1 MVGYEYSV
9 ALPSVAGTP
18 VAYRAAWAFPGT
30 QYLILVGEAD
40 FAVILNT
47 GHLLYSQTA
56 TIGLSGAV
64 AVGSDL
70 YVLDG
75 PVLMKFDM
83 SSFGAAAIPQGPTL
97 AINVTRRGSA
107 PFDSTKGQS
116 WAQAK
121 AAMFPQPGEVVP
133 RFAEPLAIAPAA
145 TTAFAVYA
153 LGSDGIVRGLDTGF
167 MIWALGAH
175 GVPDE
180 LQWCVADGPDGNP
193 YLCYPSANAVLTLQP
208 QSQSLQNASIA
219 MPNPLANAAAW
230 VRSTSKATQPSP
242 SVNLPQAG
250 RIVIEIGTAYC
261 DAAIANGTTQL
272 SLYDFGTNGAPQ
284 FGQGKIPLNPPPAT
298 LPLAQLSIPGTLAG
312 PPALEQSGSDVVAY
326 VVVQQNGSAA
336 FQQWRFADG
345 VDDEP
350 TRQTWLGLYQ
360 GTAAPQIGFMESLV
374 GPAASTAWDPWT
386 ACGIAASCMAFG
398 TRGAFG

>member
-1 MVGYEYSV
+1 MGYEYSV
-9 ALPSVAGTP
+9 ALPSVAGSP
-18 VAYRAAWAFPGT
+18 VGYGAAWAFPGT
-30 QYLILVGEAD
+30 QYLILAGEAD
-40 FAVILNT
+40 FAIILNT
-47 GHLLYSQTA
+47 GHLLYAQTA
-56 TIGLSGAV
+56 TIGLSGAI

-83 SSFGAAAIPQGPTL
+83 SSFGTAAIPEGPTL

-121 AAMFPQPGEVVP
+121 AAIFPRAGEVVP
-133 RFAEPLAIAPAA
+133 RFAAPLAIAPA
-145 TTAFAVYA
+145 TTTSFALYA

-180 LQWCVADGPDGNP
+180 LLWCVADGPDGDP

-208 QSQSLQNASIA
+208 QSPSLQNASIA
-219 MPNPLANAAAW
+219 MPNAFANASAW
-230 VRSTSKATQPSP
+230 VRSTSKGSQVSP
-242 SVNLPQAG
+242 AVNLPQGG
-250 RIVIEIGTAYC
+250 RVVVKIGTMYC
-261 DAAIANGTTQL
+261 DAAVGSSATQL
-272 SLYDFGTNGAPQ
+272 SLYDFGTGGAPQ
-284 FGQGKIPLNPPPAT
+284 FGQGKVPLNPPPAT
-298 LPLAQLSIPGTLAG
+298 LPLSQLTIPGTLAG
-312 PPALEQSGSDVVAY
+312 APALEQSGSDVVAY
-326 VVVQQNGSAA
+326 VVVRQNGSAA

-345 VDDEP
+345 VDDAT

-360 GTAAPQIGFMESLV
+360 GTAGPQIGFMESLV
-374 GPAASTAWDPWT
+374 GPGATTAWDPWT
-386 ACGIAASCMAFG
+386 VCGIAASCMDIG
-398 TRGAFG
+398 TRGDFA